1 MALRAGYYG
10 IKKSVLAAISNLS
23 GAKIIKSIGDGL
35 KLTSAGKLSCD
46 IDTNTMEFK
55 AGKLSAKGGF
65 TKDLLY
71 GNEIIAHPPTQNSS
85 IQLAEAFTDYDFILV
100 VGGFTSSGVKVIEN
114 WLVDATEIT
123 SLETAINNS
132 NGKIY
137 VFPFNTGVSGGGQ
150 WVRMGQDPEDAT
162 HKTLTF
168 VFNGEVGI
176 YKIYGIKL

>member
-10 IKKSVLAAISNLS
+10 VKKSVLAAISNLS

-46 IDTNTMEFK
+46 IDSDTLEFK
-55 AGKLSAKGGF
+55 SGKLSVKGGF

-71 GNEIIAHPPTQNSS
+71 GNEVITFPPAQSTS
-85 IQLAEAFTDYDFILV
+85 IQLSEAFTDYDLLLV
-100 VGGFTSSGVKVIEN
+100 VGGFVSSNVKCVEN
-114 WLVDATEIT
+114 WIADAQD
-123 SLETAINNS
+123 LAGFETAISNA

-137 VFPFNTGVSGGGQ
+137 VFPINAGATGGGQ
-150 WVRMGQDPEDAT
+150 WVRMGINPEDAT

-168 VFNGEVGI
+168 LFNGEVGI
-176 YKIYGIKL
+176 YKIYGIKY

>member
-46 IDTNTMEFK
+46 IDTDTMEFK
-55 AGKLSAKGGF
+55 SGKLSAKGGSA
-65 TKDLLY
+65 KDLLY
-71 GNEIIAHPPTQNSS
+71 GNETITHPPTQTTS
-85 IQLAEAFTDYDFILV
+85 IQLSEDFTNYDMLLV
-100 VGGFTSSGVKVIEN
+100 VGGFTSSGIKAIEN
-114 WLVDATEIT
+114 WIVDAQD
-123 SLETAINNS
+123 LAGFETAISNA

-137 VFPFNTGVSGGGQ
+137 VFPFNAGITGGGQ
-150 WVRMGQDPEDAT
+150 WVRMGIDPEDAT

-168 VFNGEVGI
+168 IFNGEVGI
-176 YKIYGIKL
+176 YKIYGIKY